1 MKDFKIPVSGGFC
14 RSWKIIYMWEKK
26 TITPENTEIFKT
38 LSSSVLMSFFFQSLY
53 CKMNSNT
60 LISTMDKPNLAM
72 NNFEPQDFNL
82 HKLKTLLQFIVD
94 TLLVNGFYFHYMY
107 ILKWPVK
114 QIAFCWDVWNINT
127 HFFKTT

>member
-1 MKDFKIPVSGGFC
+1 
-14 RSWKIIYMWEKK
+14 MWEKK

-114 QIAFCWDVWNINT
+114 QIAFC
-127 HFFKTT
+127 